1 MDSIGA
7 PIIRYIFLSVFALL
21 LLTAC
26 GDSDLDKLKQS
37 KECAKRD
44 LSGANLI
51 EVNLGAVNL
60 SGANLDVAILDGVRN
75 ADFCGAK
82 NVPAEYLKD

>member
-7 PIIRYIFLSVFALL
+7 LIIRYIFLSVFALL

-26 GDSDLDKLKQS
+26 GGSDLEKLKQS
-37 KECAKRD
+37 KECAKCD
-44 LSGANLI
+44 VSGANLI
-51 EVNLGAVNL
+51 EVNQ
-60 SGANLDVAILDGVRN
+60 SGTNLDVAILDGVRN
-75 ADFCGAK
+75 ADFSGAK